1 MDLGLAGKA
10 IIVAGGSR
18 GIGLGI
24 VEACLAEGARV
35 AITARSGAALEATR
49 TDLAARFGED
59 RICAFAGDM
68 TDPAVAEAA
77 LADAEAAL
85 GPLWGA
91 VANVGLHP
99 CPPGFEVDDAAWRG
113 GFAQNLDTAFFLARG
128 ALRRMVPRGEGSVLM
143 IGSIAG
149 LAALG
154 SPLTYGTA
162 KAAMGHM
169 AKELAVIAGPD
180 GVRVNTIAPG
190 NIVFP
195 GGEWEER
202 TKEGAPRAD
211 AWLRWIRREVPMRR
225 FGRPEE
231 IGRVAAFLLSP
242 MASFVTGAIVPVDGG
257 QDR

>member
-10 IIVAGGSR
+10 IFVAGGSR

-35 AITARSGAALEATR
+35 AITARGAEALAATHA
-49 TDLAARFGED
+49 DLANRYGADNIRS
-59 RICAFAGDM
+59 AAGDM
-68 TDPAVAEAA
+68 TQSAAIDDA
-77 LADAEAAL
+77 LADAEAAF

-91 VANVGLHP
+91 VGNVGLHP
-99 CPPGFEVDDAAWRG
+99 CPAGFEVDDATWRG
-113 GFAQNLDTAFFLARG
+113 GFAQNLDSAYFLARS
-128 ALRRMVPRGEGSVLM
+128 ALRGMTARGEGSVVM

-149 LAALG
+149 MAALG
-154 SPLTYGTA
+154 TPLTYGTA
-162 KAAMGHM
+162 KAALGHLG
-169 AKELAVIAGPD
+169 KELAGIAGRS

-190 NIVFP
+190 NIIFP
-195 GGEWEER
+195 GGSWEER
-202 TKEGAPRAD
+202 STGARAD
-211 AWLRWIRREVPMRR
+211 SWWRWVKREVPLQR

>member
-1 MDLGLAGKA
+1 MDLQLAGKA
-10 IIVAGGSR
+10 ILVAGGSR

-24 VEACLAEGARV
+24 VEACLAEGAHV
-35 AITARSGAALEATR
+35 AITARGAEALEATR
-49 TDLAARFGED
+49 ADLANRYGSDAIR
-59 RICAFAGDM
+59 AFAGDM
-68 TDPAVAEAA
+68 TDAAVAEAA
-77 LADAEAAL
+77 LAYAEDRL

-99 CPPGFEVDDAAWRG
+99 CPPGFEVDDATWRG
-113 GFAQNLDTAFFLARG
+113 GFSQNLDSAFFLARG
-128 ALRRMVPRGEGSVLM
+128 ALRRVVPRGEGSVLM

-162 KAAMGHM
+162 KAAMGHL
-169 AKELAVIAGPD
+169 AKELAVIAGPS
-180 GVRVNTIAPG
+180 GVRVNMIAPG

-195 GGEWEER
+195 GGEWEAR
-202 TKEGAPRAD
+202 TTEGAPRAES
-211 AWLRWIRREVPMRR
+211 WLRWMRREVPMQR

-231 IGRVAAFLLSP
+231 IGRVAAFLMSP
-242 MASFVTGAIVPVDGG
+242 MASFVTGAILPVDGG

>member
-1 MDLGLAGKA
+1 MDLELAGRT
-10 IIVAGGSR
+10 IFVAGGSR

-35 AITARSGAALEATR
+35 AFTARGEAALAAVHAG
-49 TDLAARFGED
+49 LADRFG
-59 RICAFAGDM
+59 AQSVWSAAGDM
-68 TDPAVAEAA
+68 TDPAAVEGAMAA
-77 LADAEAAL
+77 AEAAL

-91 VANVGLHP
+91 VADVGLHP
-99 CPPGFEVDDAAWRG
+99 CPPGFDVPDAAWRG
-113 GFAQNLDTAFFLARG
+113 GMAQNLNSAFFLARS
-128 ALRRMVPRGEGSVLM
+128 ALRRMTPRGAGALLM

-149 LAALG
+149 LAAKG
-154 SPLTYGTA
+154 TPLTYGTA
-162 KAAMGHM
+162 KAAMGHL
-169 AKELAVIAGPD
+169 AKELAVIAGSS

-190 NIVFP
+190 NIIFP

-202 TKEGAPRAD
+202 STGERAES
-211 AWLRWIRREVPMRR
+211 WWRWIRREVPMQR

-242 MASFVTGAIVPVDGG
+242 MASFVTGAILPVDGG